1 MSSPIFLET
10 RGPLSVCLLFPTFD
24 REGYEKCFASAFYL
38 YVCMRARARECVYEK
53 NLCQR
58 SRCAL
63 TDLGPQGQAE
73 RETGHRSYLN
83 DSSVQVPV
91 KGEVAA
97 PIGFIFQFSIEAIVW
112 GNDFF

>member
-1 MSSPIFLET
+1 MFCFCFLF
-10 RGPLSVCLLFPTFD
+10 VCL
-24 REGYEKCFASAFYL
+24 Y
-38 YVCMRARARECVYEK
+38 ARARERESACVYEK

-73 RETGHRSYLN
+73 REMGHRSYLN

-112 GNDFF
+112 GNDFFLKVCVCMCT